1 MNCIISISLFAK
13 LLDKNLPQMGKDISV
28 TLHYPDLYKGA
39 PLGAETKK
47 RLNHPKTKECL
58 FEIPFS
64 EKEMLHYHHQF
75 ARCPQRRCMTF
86 EEFVAVEYAKDECL
100 VLIAEEGWLNRY
112 ARSRDVKVM
121 SLEELEGY
129 CRRRQRLDRLRT
141 ERLNSFF
148 ADKEA
153 DNEKEPLKKNRR

>member
-1 MNCIISISLFAK
+1 MKIITSIDLLEKLFAN
-13 LLDKNLPQMGKDISV
+13 DLPQKSKCAGV

-86 EEFVAVEYAKDECL
+86 EEFVAVEYAKDEGL

-112 ARSRDVKVM
+112 ARSCGVKVM

-129 CRRRQRLDRLRT
+129 CRRRQRLDRLRS
-141 ERLNSFF
+141 ERLKSFF